1 MNSLKNTWPLNGEDT
16 KIEDSMEILLD
27 INNDDKIYEECESKN
42 LYEQKVWLISICKL
56 TA

>member
-16 KIEDSMEILLD
+16 KIEDSMGILLD
-27 INNDDKIYEECESKN
+27 INNDHKIYEECESKN